1 MPDLADRCRQSGL
14 RGSPAIRRVASGCPF
29 PTGWHPTPYASY
41 ARTLMRSNAKRL
53 LAAVVLL
60 ISCAS
65 ADAQDRAEYNRRGV
79 ARYLELF
86 QSLDRDGD
94 GAVTR
99 SEAHGDLN
107 FTPSF
112 NDMDINRDGI

>member
-1 MPDLADRCRQSGL
+1 
-14 RGSPAIRRVASGCPF
+14 
-29 PTGWHPTPYASY
+29 
-41 ARTLMRSNAKRL
+41 MRSNSKRF

-60 ISCAS
+60 ISFAS

-94 GAVTR
+94 GTVTR
-99 SEAHGDLN
+99 AEAEGDLN
-107 FTPSF
+107 FTPPF
-112 NDMDINRDGI
+112 NDMDINRDGIVTKAELDRFLELEYGMRPGAG

>member
-1 MPDLADRCRQSGL
+1 
-14 RGSPAIRRVASGCPF
+14 
-29 PTGWHPTPYASY
+29 
-41 ARTLMRSNAKRL
+41 MRSTSKRL
-53 LAAVVLL
+53 LATAVLL

-65 ADAQDRAEYNRRGV
+65 VGAQDRAEFNRRGV

-99 SEAHGDLN
+99 SEAQGDLN
-107 FTPSF
+107 FLPSF
-112 NDMDINRDGI
+112 NDMDINRDGIVTKAELDRFLEQEYGMRRGAG

>member
-1 MPDLADRCRQSGL
+1 
-14 RGSPAIRRVASGCPF
+14 
-29 PTGWHPTPYASY
+29 
-41 ARTLMRSNAKRL
+41 MRSNAKRL

-99 SEAHGDLN
+99 SEVQGDLN

-112 NDMDINRDGI
+112 NDMDINRDGIVTKAELDRFLEQEYGMRRGAG